1 MTKKM
6 STFTAAALGAAGAG
20 AALALTRKY
29 QQSRQAAARPSSGYR
44 NTERGKQHPQQQGDL
59 LFQRQL
65 RGLCP
70 AREARRR
77 R

>member
-44 NTERGKQHPQQQGDL
+44 NTERGKQHPNS
-59 LFQRQL
+59 RQL